1 MLKDRFERIHDY
13 LRISLTDRCN
23 LRCSYCMPY
32 DLPRGF
38 YAHSVKMT
46 AAEVEHIAA
55 AFVGQGIKK
64 IRLTGGEP
72 LLRKDAG
79 EILERLSA
87 YPVELALTT
96 NGVFI
101 DEYLTRLQKAGLRSI
116 NVSLDSLR
124 RERFFSI
131 TGRDAFDRVFGNIRL
146 LLNEKFHVKVNVVV
160 IRGENDDELLD
171 FVRWTKEAPVHIRF
185 IEFMPFSGN
194 AWDSSKVVTHRQILD
209 ALASEFHCERTETH
223 ANDTAKPYRISG
235 HAGTF
240 AVISTMS
247 EPFCSGCNRMRIT
260 TDGKMKNCLFSR
272 DETDLLT
279 PLRRGEDIVPLIRE
293 CLEAKKEKL
302 GGQFEGLTGSTVA
315 SEIINR
321 SMVQIGG

>member
-46 AAEVEHIAA
+46 AAEVEQIAA
-55 AFVGQGIKK
+55 AFIDQGVKK

-87 YPVELALTT
+87 HPVELALTT

-101 DEYLTRLQKAGLRSI
+101 DEYITRLQKAGLRSI

-131 TGRDAFDRVFGNIRL
+131 TGRDAFDRVFSNIQSL
-146 LLNEKFHVKVNVVV
+146 LREHFHVKVNVVV

-185 IEFMPFSGN
+185 IEFMPFAGN
-194 AWDSSKVVTHRQILD
+194 AWDSNKVVTHQQILNV
-209 ALASEFHCERTETH
+209 LSPEFHSERIETH
-223 ANDTAKPYRISG
+223 ANDTAKPYRIPG

-247 EPFCSGCNRMRIT
+247 EPFCSSCNRMRIT

-293 CLEAKKEKL
+293 CLAAKREKL
-302 GGQFEGLTGSTVA
+302 GGQFEGLAGHTDA